1 MLTDELLDPAGSAV
15 GWGPLRVAAELEAA
29 RRSRNYGDATFMDD
43 QLRMVDLI
51 PRRVTT
57 FVLLFLTGLIVVAAL
72 ELLYSWAST
81 PAMLGITSDG
91 GPVAAFDLDS
101 EGSLAVWFSSV
112 TLFISALVAVLIY
125 AIRRFKTDD
134 YQGYYRIWLWA
145 AACWLLM
152 SVDETASLHEGF
164 KEMMKRVTG
173 TAILG
178 DGSIW
183 WVAPYFFLLGAVGSR
198 LLFDMRECRSSST
211 AFVGTAICFAVAVLA
226 QLGWILP
233 EAWKSAE
240 GAIGVRGVMLEE
252 GAEMVG
258 NLLLLLAMGLHA
270 RYVIFDAE
278 GLLPE
283 GQMSMRGPVRRSLL
297 AEAAEV
303 AEALQPLEESA
314 PPMADEWIRVESAHE
329 TLQPPSRR
337 AAPTIER
344 NKRRKPRKA
353 VVTPKPERK
362 SDLETSPP
370 RRKLTKAERKAMRK
384 RMTEERVERERRK
397 REKWN

>member
-1 MLTDELLDPAGSAV
+1 
-15 GWGPLRVAAELEAA
+15 LRAAAELDAA
-29 RRSRNYGDATFMDD
+29 RRSRNYGDAAFMDD
-43 QLRMVDLI
+43 QLRMVDLV
-51 PRRVTT
+51 PRRVAT
-57 FVLLFLTGLIVVAAL
+57 FILLFLTGLIVVAAL
-72 ELLYSWAST
+72 ELAYSWAST
-81 PAMLGITSDG
+81 PAMLEITSDG
-91 GPVAAFDLDS
+91 RPIAAFDLDS
-101 EGSLAVWFSSV
+101 EGSLAVWFSSI

-152 SVDETASLHEGF
+152 SIDETSSLHEGF

-198 LLFDMRECRSSST
+198 LLFDMRECRTSSI
-211 AFVGTAICFAVAVLA
+211 AFVGTAVCFAVAVLA

-233 EAWKSAE
+233 DTWKSAE
-240 GAIGVRGVMLEE
+240 GAIGARGVMLEE

-278 GLLPE
+278 GLLLDGE
-283 GQMSMRGPVRRSLL
+283 MSMRGPMRRRSVL
-297 AEAAEV
+297 AEAVAV
-303 AEALQPLEESA
+303 AEAMQPLEEAA
-314 PPMADEWIRVESAHE
+314 PGVADEWIRVEGAHE

-337 AAPTIER
+337 ATPAIER

-353 VVTPKPERK
+353 IVTPKPERK
-362 SDLETSPP
+362 SDLEASPP
-370 RRKLTKAERKAMRK
+370 SHKLTKAERKAQRK
-384 RMTEERVERERRK
+384 RMTEERIERERRK
-397 REKWN
+397 RDKWN

>member
-1 MLTDELLDPAGSAV
+1 MLADELLDPAGSAV

-29 RRSRNYGDATFMDD
+29 RRSSNYGDATFMDD

-57 FVLLFLTGLIVVAAL
+57 FVLLFLAGLIVVAGL

-81 PAMLGITSDG
+81 PAMLEITRDG
-91 GPVAAFDLDS
+91 SPVAAFDLDS
-101 EGSLAVWFSSV
+101 EGSLAVWFSSIV
-112 TLFISALVAVLIY
+112 LFISALVAVLIY

-152 SVDETASLHEGF
+152 SVDETSSLHEGF

-211 AFVGTAICFAVAVLA
+211 AFVGTAVCFAVAVLA

-303 AEALQPLEESA
+303 AEALQPLEEAA
-314 PPMADEWIRVESAHE
+314 PPVADDWIRVEPAHE
-329 TLQPPSRR
+329 TVQPPARR
-337 AAPTIER
+337 AAPTIAR
-344 NKRRKPRKA
+344 NKKRNPRAA
-353 VVTPKPERK
+353 VVTSRPERK
-362 SDLETSPP
+362 SDLEASPP
-370 RRKLTKAERKAMRK
+370 RRKLTKAERKALRK
-384 RMTEERVERERRK
+384 RLTEERVERERRK
-397 REKWN
+397 RDKWN